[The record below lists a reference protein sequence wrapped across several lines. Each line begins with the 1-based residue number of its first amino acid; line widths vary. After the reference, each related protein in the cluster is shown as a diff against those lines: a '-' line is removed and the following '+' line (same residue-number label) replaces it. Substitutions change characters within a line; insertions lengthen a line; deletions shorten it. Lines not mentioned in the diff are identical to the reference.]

1 MSKSLLLL
9 SPEQF
14 NHLFFNVMKHFGE
27 TTDNDK
33 SKFYTIH
40 TKPQNENSWYG
51 KNLNNLIFE
60 AKNEYEL
67 WLKFRDYLLLNE
79 EKDIY
84 DYDFVMDIIEE
95 IEIEDSDILFDMNK
109 VVINYMYLFKNSYL
123 LWFQERLLA
132 I

>member
-1 MSKSLLLL
+1 
-9 SPEQF
+9 
-14 NHLFFNVMKHFGE
+14 
-27 TTDNDK
+27 
-33 SKFYTIH
+33 
-40 TKPQNENSWYG
+40 
-51 KNLNNLIFE
+51 
-60 AKNEYEL
+60 
-67 WLKFRDYLLLNE
+67 LNE

-95 IEIEDSDILFDMNK
+95 IEMEDSNILFDMNK

>member
-40 TKPQNENSWYG
+40 TKPQNENS
-51 KNLNNLIFE
+51 
-60 AKNEYEL
+60 
-67 WLKFRDYLLLNE
+67 
-79 EKDIY
+79 
-84 DYDFVMDIIEE
+84 
-95 IEIEDSDILFDMNK
+95 
-109 VVINYMYLFKNSYL
+109 
-123 LWFQERLLA
+123 
-132 I
+132 

>member
-27 TTDNDK
+27 ITDNDK

-95 IEIEDSDILFDMNK
+95 IEMEDSNILFDMNK

>member
-14 NHLFFNVMKHFGE
+14 NHLFFTVMKHFGE

-95 IEIEDSDILFDMNK
+95 IEMEDSNILFDMNK

>member
-14 NHLFFNVMKHFGE
+14 NHLFFTVMKHFAE

-79 EKDIY
+79 KKDIY

-95 IEIEDSDILFDMNK
+95 IEMEESIILFDMNK
-109 VVINYMYLFKNSYL
+109 VVINYMYLFKDSYL